1 MKCNDCFNLLE
12 EYLDGEAGE
21 RDGAQISA
29 HLITCAACAQE
40 FEALTAEREVYAR
53 YDRELEVS
61 PALWGAIAARTAESR
76 PVDSGARFSL
86 GGWLAGLFATP
97 RYAFAGVAA
106 VLTFGLAIG
115 VVYLRTR
122 TREAQPPPEAVVRLN
137 NPPPTPATTTLE
149 GVNPSPKVNGQDA
162 AEPPVNK
169 GKKVNTVVPVNTVSN
184 PARAVSRNP
193 SRSGQGLFIDAT
205 YSDIEDKETA
215 AHVAQAENL
224 LRSVRS
230 LQAADDGDEIDV
242 SYEKA
247 ESRRLLNE
255 NVVLRRDAEMSGKY
269 PVKKLLGELEPF
281 LIDIANLPDKTTP
294 TDLRAIKD
302 RVQKT
307 EIVAALRSY

>member
-1 MKCNDCFNLLE
+1 MKCDDCFNLLE
-12 EYLDGEAGE
+12 EYIDGEAAE
-21 RDGAQISA
+21 RDAAEISV
-29 HLITCAACAQE
+29 HLGACAVCARE
-40 FEALTAEREVYAR
+40 LETLTVEREVYAR
-53 YDRELEVS
+53 YDRELNVS
-61 PALWGAIAARTAESR
+61 PVMWSAIAARTAESR
-76 PVDSGARFSL
+76 SVDSRSRFSL

-97 RYAFAGVAA
+97 RYAFAGAAA
-106 VLTFGLAIG
+106 VVMLAVVIG

-122 TREAQPPPEAVVRLN
+122 TPKTPQQPESVAQGNDAPVPGR
-137 NPPPTPATTTLE
+137 ATQG
-149 GVNPSPKVNGQDA
+149 GVTSVPPKVNGPGRLEGLKPQENVVAEANPPIVPRTRSDQSGVLFTDA
-162 AEPPVNK
+162 AY
-169 GKKVNTVVPVNTVSN
+169 T
-184 PARAVSRNP
+184 
-193 SRSGQGLFIDAT
+193 
-205 YSDIEDKETA
+205 DIEDKDTA
-215 AHVAQAENL
+215 EHVAQAENL

-230 LQAADDGDEIDV
+230 LQAADDTEDVDV

-294 TDLRAIKD
+294 TDLRAINN